1 MTGPIRLMGI
11 GAAALEWS
19 ADALC
24 AQTDPE
30 VFFPEVSE
38 DPAAAVA
45 VCRKCPVRQ
54 ECLDYAIAAR
64 EQHGVWGGHTPNELR
79 RLRAELGSIGL
90 AADAMGITRRA
101 AQSALERH
109 HRPGGAA

>member
-64 EQHGVWGGHTPNELR
+64 EQHGVWGGHTENELR
-79 RLRAELGSIGL
+79 RLAGPAPDMSCPSCGREFRQRGAL
-90 AADAMGITRRA
+90 AVHAHYCA
-101 AQSALERH
+101 A
-109 HRPGGAA
+109 